1 MNVLLIEDEINI
13 AKPLC
18 KMLEKNNIHADSVN
32 DGLSGYIQGKRNTY
46 DVIILDIMLP
56 EMNGLDV
63 LKNLR
68 NENILTPIL
77 LLTAKDSVEDK
88 VKGLELGADD
98 YLTKP
103 FAMDEFIARVK
114 ALSRRSVSTFTPNTL
129 SFGDISLNVNT
140 ALLIIGD
147 NTETLPSK
155 EAQMLEILMKNP
167 NTIISK
173 EYLLDTVWGFDSE
186 ATDNTVEIYMHYLR
200 KKLSKSKTVK
210 ITTRRNLGY
219 IIEETENA

>member
-1 MNVLLIEDEINI
+1 M
-13 AKPLC
+13 
-18 KMLEKNNIHADSVN
+18 
-32 DGLSGYIQGKRNTY
+32 SGYIQGKRNPY

-68 NENILTPIL
+68 NDSIRTPIL
-77 LLTAKDSVEDK
+77 LLTAKDSVDDK
-88 VKGLELGADD
+88 VRGLELGADD

-114 ALSRRSVSTFTPNTL
+114 ALGRRSAGTFNPSIL
-129 SFGDISLNVNT
+129 SFGDITLDINK
-140 ALLIIGD
+140 ALLSIGSHS
-147 NTETLPSK
+147 ETLPAK
-155 EAQMLEILMKNP
+155 EAQMLEVLMKNP
-167 NTIISK
+167 GTIISK
-173 EYLLDTVWGFDSE
+173 DYLLDTVWGFDSE

-200 KKLSKSKTVK
+200 KKLVLSKTVK

-219 IIEETENA
+219 IIEEVENA

>member
-18 KMLEKNNIHADSVN
+18 KMLEKNNIHADSVY

>member
-1 MNVLLIEDEINI
+1 
-13 AKPLC
+13 
-18 KMLEKNNIHADSVN
+18 
-32 DGLSGYIQGKRNTY
+32 
-46 DVIILDIMLP
+46 MLP

-147 NTETLPSK
+147 STETLPSK

-200 KKLSKSKTVK
+200 KKLLKSKTVK